1 MITRI
6 LILILV
12 DTLVTQKFGNHPGG
26 QAEYLKVPFG
36 NFTPFVIPESCEL
49 EDESLLFLSD
59 VLPTAYWSVINAGV
73 KRGDTVI
80 VLGCGPVGL
89 MTQNLLGCK
98 VLNV

>member
-1 MITRI
+1 
-6 LILILV
+6 
-12 DTLVTQKFGNHPGG
+12 
-26 QAEYLKVPFG
+26 LKVPFG

-89 MTQNLLGCK
+89 MTQKFAWMQGAQRVIAVDYLDYRI
-98 VLNV
+98 